1 MEFEQMRLL
10 LNDDRLETTLED
22 VARSVVTPVEVLGI
36 AGVQSMHPPR
46 KRRTSR
52 FQQEVVVVSHQ
63 AIRVEEP
70 GLIGDDGGEKIQ
82 EMTAIGGV
90 AKDRSPF
97 MAAAGDVVQRS
108 REFQAKGSRHMHSL
122 LRVVMWQVET

>member
-1 MEFEQMRLL
+1 MRLL

-22 VARSVVTPVEVLGI
+22 VARAVVPPVEVLGI
-36 AGVQSMHPPR
+36 AGIQGMHPPR
-46 KRRTSR
+46 ERRTSR

-82 EMTAIGGV
+82 KLTAIGGV
-90 AKDRSPF
+90 AKDWSPF

-108 REFQAKGSRHMHSL
+108 RELQAKGSRHMHSL